1 MKKLFPISGILIS
14 ALAGAQE
21 QCGFP
26 TSVHK
31 SGFEAGEQ
39 ASSVTLPPDNTALV
53 VTINGPADGATVNIN
68 AVQYYGTYTGPSN
81 SGVSV
86 NNIAALTNSS
96 AFVVPRVLL
105 VPGPNVITLRYA
117 STDNTVVTSTRTI
130 NYVAGAPPNVSL
142 TARSPGDYAPT
153 RMPFVL
159 ATALPVNQT
168 VVTRVQVDFNGDGTF
183 EIDSTAAVPLE
194 YAFEEPGAYAPK
206 ARVTFDDGNAG
217 TAPVVIEDTTH
228 VLIQSLAFTRQTL
241 CRLYGNMK
249 SRLAAV
255 QIPSALST
263 VGTALQPRFQ
273 TLWTQINQAG
283 QLPQVASKLGLI
295 IDGQLS
301 RNAAEMR
308 VAIPTSDP
316 AKFKGYS
323 ILFRRDVSGV
333 WRIEG
338 M

>member
-1 MKKLFPISGILIS
+1 MKAS
-14 ALAGAQE
+14 ALSLLAVVGIASAQD

-26 TSVHK
+26 TSAHK
-31 SGFEAGEQ
+31 SGFESGEQ
-39 ASSVTLPPDNTALV
+39 VSSVTLPPDNTPLV

-81 SGVSV
+81 SGVSINKV
-86 NNIAALTNSS
+86 AALTNSS
-96 AFVVPRVLL
+96 AFVVPRVVL
-105 VPGPNVITLRYA
+105 VPGPNTITLRYA
-117 STDNTVVTSTRTI
+117 STDNTPVTSTRTI
-130 NYVAGAPPNVSL
+130 TYVVGAPPNVSL

-168 VVTRVQVDFNGDGTF
+168 VITRVQVDFNGDGTF
-183 EIDSTAAVPLE
+183 EIDSTAGVPLE
-194 YAFEEPGAYAPK
+194 YAFEEPGFYAPK

-217 TAPVVIEDTTH
+217 TAAVVIEDTTH

-241 CRLYGNMK
+241 CRLYGSMK

-255 QIPSALST
+255 QIPLALNT

-273 TLWTQINQAG
+273 TLWTEINQAG

-295 IDGQLS
+295 VDGQLS

-323 ILFRRDVSGV
+323 ILFRRDISGV